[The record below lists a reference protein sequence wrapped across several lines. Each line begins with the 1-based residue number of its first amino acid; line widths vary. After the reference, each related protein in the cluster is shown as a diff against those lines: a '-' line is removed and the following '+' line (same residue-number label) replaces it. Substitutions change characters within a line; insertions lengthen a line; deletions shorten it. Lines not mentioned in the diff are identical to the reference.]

1 MYTKIRSDLNSNFL
15 ATGGLVIFSRFT
27 SNHFMLN
34 GAGCSNSER
43 GGGSSLKDKQK
54 NPACRMKRLGIQKA
68 DYTPKNCFFAG
79 LSLSENNFWDSK
91 NLHYVYVLLNYI
103 SHYKTAL

>member
-43 GGGSSLKDKQK
+43 GGGV
-54 NPACRMKRLGIQKA
+54 P
-68 DYTPKNCFFAG
+68 
-79 LSLSENNFWDSK
+79 
-91 NLHYVYVLLNYI
+91 V
-103 SHYKTAL
+103 